1 MKDMHI
7 AISSMFAMSTF
18 SLHAAAGPDWSV
30 IQDAREMS
38 SRHKIIERQSPEK
51 QAMPIIDHGPR
62 ALSTAWLNKPH
73 QTIAPFSKTVSASR

>member
-18 SLHAAAGPDWSV
+18 SLHAVAGPDWSV
-30 IQDAREMS
+30 IQDARDMS
-38 SRHKIIERQSPEK
+38 SRHKIIEKQSPEK
-51 QAMPIIDHGPR
+51 QAMPLDHGPR

-73 QTIAPFSKTVSASR
+73 QTIAPFNKTVSASR